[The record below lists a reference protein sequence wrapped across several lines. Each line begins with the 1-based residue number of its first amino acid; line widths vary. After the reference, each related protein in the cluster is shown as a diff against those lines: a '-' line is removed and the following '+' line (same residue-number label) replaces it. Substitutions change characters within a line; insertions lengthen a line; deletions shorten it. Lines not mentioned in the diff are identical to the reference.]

1 MNLAHVSE
9 FRYSDSRH
17 TRHTQITFWL
27 LSLKFSTCSVYIY
40 THFYYY
46 FKRRASFRALWLFQ
60 RFIYQFYFRV
70 LSYLWILVIFV
81 SFFFV
86 CDFLFSL
93 FNLPFSLFR
102 NELAIET
109 GSLVQ
114 LARVSLS
121 NSVAPSQPQRSAQQS
136 ESACERCRLRPNAV
150 HIRLRDWHT
159 PQETSCWTLICAPGF
174 ALPITSIV
182 NVPSCLRR

>member
-70 LSYLWILVIFV
+70 LSYLWILVILFH
-81 SFFFV
+81 
-86 CDFLFSL
+86 FSL
-93 FNLPFSLFR
+93 FVIFCFLCSTCHFLYLGMSWRSKPVASYNWLACLSRIALPHHNPSVQLSNLNQRVNDAACVQMQFTFDC
-102 NELAIET
+102 ET
-109 GSLVQ
+109 G
-114 LARVSLS
+114 
-121 NSVAPSQPQRSAQQS
+121 
-136 ESACERCRLRPNAV
+136 
-150 HIRLRDWHT
+150 T
-159 PQETSCWTLICAPGF
+159 
-174 ALPITSIV
+174 
-182 NVPSCLRR
+182 RRRKPPAGL